1 VLPPRS
7 WIGILPPEVPQI
19 WVATAQMLVGTCVL
33 TSIHKSCIILPEAR
47 KVLALPGA
55 KQMQATVRP
64 KSFALITWLLTI
76 VSMALPA
83 AAGALAADKKVIRIN
98 HAGADDI
105 VGTEHQMFAWVF
117 ANYVNSK
124 SPTLDVKIF
133 PNSGLGQSRQV
144 IEAMQLGSGA
154 SMHVGGMAE
163 FANFCKAKCGVVG
176 LPFIFAGYDHVQRVL
191 DGPVGAELSQEMEVI
206 GFKVLGYLYSWGY
219 RNVVTAR
226 KEIKTVADLKGLKIR
241 TIPTPVFVGAVNAMG
256 ASATPMNFGEVY
268 TSLQSGVLDGF
279 EHTATTTASFKFYEI
294 AKYYALTQHL
304 LDPTVVAFS
313 LSEWTKLDDKEQ
325 AVAKEAAKLA
335 TDIARAMSPVRDA
348 EGMVELQKC
357 GMTITRPDMT
367 EARKA
372 AAGFQQEMA
381 AKLKAEHLLKQILD
395 QR

>member
-1 VLPPRS
+1 MKTADRLRS
-7 WIGILPPEVPQI
+7 WIAIA
-19 WVATAQMLVGTCVL
+19 W
-33 TSIHKSCIILPEAR
+33 
-47 KVLALPGA
+47 LA
-55 KQMQATVRP
+55 
-64 KSFALITWLLTI
+64 
-76 VSMALPA
+76 MAAPVMFCA
-83 AAGALAADKKVIRIN
+83 DGALAQEKKVIRVN

-105 VGTEHQMFAWVF
+105 VGTEHQMFSWIF
-117 ANYVNSK
+117 ASYVNSK
-124 SPTLDVKIF
+124 SPTLEVKLF

-163 FANFCKAKCGVVG
+163 FANFCKAKCGVIG
-176 LPFIFAGYDHVQRVL
+176 LPFIFTGYEHVQRVL
-191 DGPVGAELSQEMEVI
+191 DGPVGAELSQEMETI

-219 RNVVTAR
+219 RNVVTAK

-304 LDPTVVAFS
+304 IDPTVVAFS
-313 LSEWTKLDDKEQ
+313 LSEWKKLDAREQ
-325 AVAKEAAKLA
+325 AVVLEGAKLA
-335 TDIARAMSPVRDA
+335 TDIARGMSPVRDA
-348 EGMVELQKC
+348 EGMAELQRR

-372 AAGFQQEMA
+372 AAGVQQELA
-381 AKLKAEHLLKQILD
+381 AKLKAEHLLKQILA
-395 QR
+395 QQ